1 MDVEAQEPPPEVQAQ
16 QPPPPRAAS
25 VSAVSVK
32 IPPFWPADPAVWFA
46 QVEAQFSNRGIVQ
59 SRTRFDHIIAAL
71 SPEVATEVRDLILHP
86 PEENPYQLLK
96 DALIQRTEASEQRR
110 LQQLLTS
117 EELGDRKPSQ
127 LLRRMQQLL
136 GDSGPPPD
144 SAFVRQLFLQR
155 LPSSVRMVLASSSS
169 TLSLP
174 QLAEL
179 ADKIL
184 EVSTPPAVSSIS
196 QQDTSEMKQLTEN
209 LSRLISTLDGSL
221 QRFRESTSRH
231 SRASS
236 RSPSNQRSPRSR
248 SASPSLCWYH
258 RTFGSNARKCKPPCA
273 RSQSGNDTASR

>member
-71 SPEVATEVRDLILHP
+71 SPEVATEVRDLIFHP

-179 ADKIL
+179 IYCDI
-184 EVSTPPAVSSIS
+184 
-196 QQDTSEMKQLTEN
+196 
-209 LSRLISTLDGSL
+209 
-221 QRFRESTSRH
+221 
-231 SRASS
+231 
-236 RSPSNQRSPRSR
+236 
-248 SASPSLCWYH
+248 
-258 RTFGSNARKCKPPCA
+258 
-273 RSQSGNDTASR
+273 

>member
-1 MDVEAQEPPPEVQAQ
+1 MSEQAPDPPPDAPVP
-16 QPPPPRAAS
+16 QPPPQGAAV

-59 SRTRFDHIIAAL
+59 SRTRFDYIIASLA
-71 SPEVATEVRDLILHP
+71 PEVATEVRDLILHP
-86 PEENPYQLLK
+86 PENNPYELLK

-155 LPSSVRMVLASSSS
+155 LPSTVRMVLASSSS

-184 EVSTPPAVSSIS
+184 EVSTPPAVTSIS

-221 QRFRESTSRH
+221 QRFRESTSRY
-231 SRASS
+231 SRSS
-236 RSPSNQRSPRSR
+236 RSPSSQRSPRSR

-258 RTFGSNARKCKPPCA
+258 RTFGSNARKCKSPCA
-273 RSQSGNDTASR
+273 WSQSGNDTASR